1 MITNTPLLMHRLF
14 PILLL
19 LLTTGCAA
27 VGGAALATEGLRPSE
42 EADAYLRAHPETPG
56 RIARA
61 MERGDVVEEMT
72 AEQVVVTW
80 GEPTSRSETSRYGAD
95 TRWIYG
101 TLTNRDYVY
110 LSGETV
116 VEVR

>member
-1 MITNTPLLMHRLF
+1 MHRLL
-14 PILLL
+14 PIFVF

-27 VGGAALATEGLRPSE
+27 VGGAALATEGMRPSE
-42 EADAYLRAHPETPG
+42 EVDAYLRAHPETPG

-80 GEPTSRSETSRYGAD
+80 GEPTSRAAASRYGAD

-110 LSGETV
+110 LSDQVV